1 MIITFYEKSN
11 KGWHEACFIRNHQ
24 HQALSRHRRAAQ
36 VILMKT
42 TQKNTKDTNPP
53 AFDFEK
59 LAGALRREIEEY
71 GSLLSM
77 IYEQQSCLMQTL
89 MEETTKIESQLTA
102 NQLATADRSAIV
114 GQLAEELHREKI
126 SLKDLPSVVPNELRY
141 LFQALVDEVVMLRSR
156 IKDKTQFLSKL
167 LEQVQNTNTSIINHV
182 FPKGIF
188 NDEAA

>member
-1 MIITFYEKSN
+1 MIITFYKKSN
-11 KGWHEACFIRNHQ
+11 KRWHEACFIKNQ
-24 HQALSRHRRAAQ
+24 PTPSVAPNQGAAQ

-59 LAGALRREIEEY
+59 LASALRREIEEY

-102 NQLATADRSAIV
+102 NQLATADRSAMV

-126 SLKDLPSVVPNELRY
+126 SLKDLPSVVPNELKY
-141 LFQALVDEVVMLRSR
+141 LFQALVDEVGTLRSR

>member
-1 MIITFYEKSN
+1 MIITFYKKSN
-11 KGWHEACFIRNHQ
+11 KRWHEACFIKNQ
-24 HQALSRHRRAAQ
+24 PTPSVAPNQGAAQ

-59 LAGALRREIEEY
+59 LASALRREIEEY

-89 MEETTKIESQLTA
+89 MEETTKIESQLTS
-102 NQLATADRSAIV
+102 NQLATADRSAMI

-126 SLKDLPSVVPNELRY
+126 SLKELPNVVPNELKY
-141 LFQALVDEVVMLRSR
+141 LFQALVDEVVVLRSR
-156 IKDKTQFLSKL
+156 IKDKTQFLQKL

-188 NDEAA
+188 NDELS

>member
-1 MIITFYEKSN
+1 MKSQT
-11 KGWHEACFIRNHQ
+11 KRWHEACFIRTNQ
-24 HQALSRHRRAAQ
+24 HQALFRSKGATH

-42 TQKNTKDTNPP
+42 TQKNTKNANSP

-141 LFQALVDEVVMLRSR
+141 LFQALVDEVGTLRSR

>member
-1 MIITFYEKSN
+1 
-11 KGWHEACFIRNHQ
+11 
-24 HQALSRHRRAAQ
+24 
-36 VILMKT
+36 
-42 TQKNTKDTNPP
+42 
-53 AFDFEK
+53 
-59 LAGALRREIEEY
+59 
-71 GSLLSM
+71 
-77 IYEQQSCLMQTL
+77 MQTL

-102 NQLATADRSAIV
+102 NQLATADRSAII

>member
-1 MIITFYEKSN
+1 MLYKKPPTPSVAPN
-11 KGWHEACFIRNHQ
+11 QG
-24 HQALSRHRRAAQ
+24 AAQ

-59 LAGALRREIEEY
+59 LASALRREIEEY

-126 SLKDLPSVVPNELRY
+126 SLKDLPSVVPNELKY
-141 LFQALVDEVVMLRSR
+141 LFQALVDEVGTLRSR

>member
-1 MIITFYEKSN
+1 MLHKKLPTPSVAPIQ
-11 KGWHEACFIRNHQ
+11 G
-24 HQALSRHRRAAQ
+24 AAQ
-36 VILMKT
+36 MILMKT
-42 TQKNTKDTNPP
+42 TQNNTKNTSP

-59 LAGALRREIEEY
+59 LASALRREIEEY

-77 IYEQQSCLMQTL
+77 IYEQQSCLMQTF

-102 NQLATADRSAIV
+102 NQLATADRSAMV

-126 SLKDLPSVVPNELRY
+126 SLKDLPSVVPNELQY
-141 LFQALVDEVVMLRSR
+141 LFRALVDEIVMLRSR